1 LVNVRHHYCQTEVLL
16 AHIHPVAVYCPDVLA
31 ASNADF
37 SCLEG
42 VYTAVHTPGFGLGI
56 VETDI
61 DKVQRK

>member
-1 LVNVRHHYCQTEVLL
+1 MLL
-16 AHIHPVAVYCPDVLA
+16 AHIHPVAIHCPDVLA